1 MPRMDPKDADR
12 LVIGRFAR
20 LTGLSVGALRH
31 YDELDLLR
39 PAFVDRVTGYR
50 SYRPDQLE
58 AARTIVRLRDLEVPL
73 ETIRAYLGDGRPG
86 RATPAARASID
97 AASRRGRS
105 ASRASSTS
113 SASWPAAPTRRRPC
127 P

>member
-1 MPRMDPKDADR
+1 MRRMDVTDPDR

-39 PAFVDRVTGYR
+39 PAFVDRETGYR
-50 SYRPDQLE
+50 SYRSEQLE

-73 ETIRAYLGDGRPG
+73 ETIRAYLE
-86 RATPAARASID
+86 
-97 AASRRGRS
+97 
-105 ASRASSTS
+105 
-113 SASWPAAPTRRRPC
+113 
-127 P
+127 